1 MFKENMVSIIDRSFE
16 MLDMSKCIRRGWQR
30 LEGFSL

>member
-16 MLDMSKCIRRGWQR
+16 MLDMSVYIRGQQR
-30 LEGFSL
+30 LMGFSL